1 MWSDAPLLIFKGS
14 PAPKLIHW
22 NPWSCV
28 QVSLGSSAVWV
39 QWCKIAHA
47 SYMIQLKIQARA
59 EWVPKQQYCSQS
71 IPQCTQTI
79 SFWVSTAALWKSM
92 QLLGQQHLI
101 MLPVPQFP
109 WFAVFLCLGLL
120 KTQTFSFS
128 VHYHWLTLSFLSG
141 TFFAISLQM
150 PLPGKLAATVSISGS
165 QPSFQSHVFTCSIL
179 SSYLLAVS

>member
-28 QVSLGSSAVWV
+28 QVSLGSLAVWV

-59 EWVPKQQYCSQS
+59 VWVPKQQYCSQS
-71 IPQCTQTI
+71 IPLHTNHFLLGKYCCTVKKHATPR
-79 SFWVSTAALWKSM
+79 TAAFDHVACATVPLVCC
-92 QLLGQQHLI
+92 
-101 MLPVPQFP
+101 LP
-109 WFAVFLCLGLL
+109 CLGLF

-165 QPSFQSHVFTCSIL
+165 
-179 SSYLLAVS
+179 